1 MLTEEVPMGVARVS
15 GLCLLA
21 AAVCIAPGCE
31 DDEAYRDHSPPEGM
45 GSIVVDN
52 QTSDRVRVYID
63 GAYAAQAGDWDDV
76 ILDLDPGVYRVF
88 LDGRDSDR
96 TYQGDIDV
104 LEGRLTIL
112 HVSPDSSVATAYRV
126 RIEYE
131 E

>member
-1 MLTEEVPMGVARVS
+1 MNIARIT

-21 AAVCIAPGCE
+21 ASAWVLSGCE
-31 DDEAYRDHSPPEGM
+31 DDEGYRDHTPPDGK

-52 QTSDRVRVYID
+52 QTPDRLRVYID
-63 GAYAAQAGDWDDV
+63 GGYAAQADDWDDL

-88 LDGRDSDR
+88 LEGRDSDR

-112 HVSPDSSVATAYRV
+112 HVSPDASVATAYKV